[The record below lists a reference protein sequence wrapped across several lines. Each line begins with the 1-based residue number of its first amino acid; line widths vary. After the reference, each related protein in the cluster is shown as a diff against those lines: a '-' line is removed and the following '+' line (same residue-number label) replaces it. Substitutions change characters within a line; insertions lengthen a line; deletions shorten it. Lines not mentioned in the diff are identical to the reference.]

1 MSNYMENGPSTHNG
15 EPEQVWERPWTL
27 EEMRKNSTSWSLAAD
42 SGLLHFLQDF
52 SHRMLSKTHDI
63 EKQLDGLIRDTK
75 ATDSCLHTVFND
87 FLMLSNTQFI
97 ENRVYDEEV
106 EESAPKPE
114 TMEKQPEQEKTREQK
129 EAELIP
135 KVQEAVNYGL
145 KVLESAFEQLDIKAG
160 NSESEDEEALEKV
173 EPILEAKDL
182 YVDRPLPYLIGS
194 QAFMDQEDVGLGDLS
209 SDEMS
214 IGSDR
219 DSVIESEDE
228 DADESDDD
236 FDQDDE
242 VHRHLKKK
250 PSVVSYDDADEE
262 NEDDEDSDI
271 FGGSD
276 KDEDE
281 LRKDSGLPSFADELA
296 ARIKGETPSKQEAD
310 RTSMSSGPSVS
321 QKKSKTKKDTKPQA
335 EDDQDEMFKPP
346 KMDDEEYSPFG
357 GKGGLFS
364 GGRGLFDDDEGDLF
378 SDAPKT
384 ERAEREQTVTQT
396 TEPNKTKK
404 IPTGAVSIFPE
415 NSLFGTPN
423 DSDFLESK
431 DDKSP
436 VRPKIQAAPK
446 RSPAGGGLFDDD
458 DDGDDFFTGKTLT
471 KSTPAGKD
479 NQMPKKTLDLF
490 GEVDRS
496 VFSGNSI
503 AVLPQQD
510 KRADGEEE
518 TRPPEKKPPAGA
530 ISMFG
535 PGTKNI
541 LVEGLKKRKPST
553 SEESTKSEENVPPPE
568 AAKSSPVL
576 EASGKA
582 QSKGLFS
589 DDEDSQLFPNATKSK
604 SKPTAQNKPSKAPLS
619 IFDDEDEEDLFSSA
633 PKSKSVQVKKQSL
646 QPKKPVSS
654 TLFSDDQ
661 DQWMSSKSSKESPE
675 VKPGGMKSSVSA
687 PSRLPSVKAPQKDG
701 LFDKNEDDDLF
712 AATKESSKKS
722 SPRASLRFEDEDKEP
737 LFGFKPPTNKASSES
752 KASGAPSLF
761 ESTEDEILPSVASA
775 KTADEK
781 KPVESVPSS
790 DNNTEIKKKPAGA
803 VSLFGGIDILGSKQD
818 TSKKRNNQEELSDGE
833 DLYKEGPPPMD
844 SKGAKTKKTA
854 LSLFDDDDDD
864 EDENSGEI
872 LSSKTSKPAEKSTLM
887 DHGSHIKSTGVF
899 QDEELLFSHTQQ
911 RDNDP
916 DVDLFSSSAKAASS
930 AKPVAP
936 MLFGED
942 EDDDDLFSSF
952 KPKTAPKVAEKPI
965 KPRKDEVNKP
975 TLTSN
980 KEPTSPLK
988 PKKTSSRIGE
998 LKASLA
1004 VNPASLLPGA
1014 VPRIPGAV
1022 AAVPGLAPSS
1032 LPASARPADT
1042 ILDHQT
1048 SSEGGVSFDS
1058 PVQVNTLENANKSR
1072 TKGAGR
1078 RRPQT
1083 RAARH
1088 LAAQEFEEA
1097 VGESQYEK
1105 SDMASSLPP
1114 LNPVSPR
1121 PSALTIPVAAR
1132 NPDGAVRPKKLLDT
1146 EGDLFDS
1153 DDLFATASLTKP
1165 PPSSKHKTK
1174 PPEEGHKK
1182 AVKTEGVTSSKKDQ
1196 TSSIFDSHGDDLFAT
1211 VKQKPVQKA
1220 KPMSFLED
1228 DDDDDIFG
1236 AGKSTEKSKMEISAA
1251 KPDIFQDEVEEH
1263 SKPQMKP
1270 KEVSLDASLFDDDID
1285 IFADL
1290 TTTTKPKEK
1299 KAKKKVET
1307 KSIFDDDMD
1316 DIFSTATPKPTV
1328 KPPSKSKKNKDPST
1342 AAETS
1347 HNIFDD
1353 PLNVFGGN

>member
-1 MSNYMENGPSTHNG
+1 MSNYMENGPSTPNG
-15 EPEQVWERPWTL
+15 ETEQVWERPWTL

-173 EPILEAKDL
+173 EPILEPKDL

-262 NEDDEDSDI
+262 NEEDEDSDI

-281 LRKDSGLPSFADELA
+281 LRNDSGLPSFADELA

-321 QKKSKTKKDTKPQA
+321 QKKSKTKKETKPQA
-335 EDDQDEMFKPP
+335 VDDQDEMFQPP

-415 NSLFGTPN
+415 NSLFGKTN
-423 DSDFLESK
+423 DSDFLKSK
-431 DDKSP
+431 DEKSP
-436 VRPKIQAAPK
+436 ARPKVLAAPK

-471 KSTPAGKD
+471 KSTPD
-479 NQMPKKTLDLF
+479 NQMPNKTVDLF
-490 GEVDRS
+490 GEVDRT
-496 VFSGNSI
+496 VFSENSSAI
-503 AVLPQQD
+503 LPHQD
-510 KRADGEEE
+510 KRANGEEE

-568 AAKSSPVL
+568 AAKSLPVL
-576 EASGKA
+576 VASGKA

-589 DDEDSQLFPNATKSK
+589 DDEDSQVFPNATKSK

-633 PKSKSVQVKKQSL
+633 PKSKSVQVKKQTL

-701 LFDKNEDDDLF
+701 LFEENEDDDLF

-722 SPRASLRFEDEDKEP
+722 SQRASLQFEDEDKEP
-737 LFGFKPPTNKASSES
+737 LFGFKPPTNKALSES

-761 ESTEDEILPSVASA
+761 ESTEEEILPSIASA
-775 KTADEK
+775 KKTDEK

-818 TSKKRNNQEELSDGE
+818 TSKKPNNQEELSDGE
-833 DLYKEGPPPMD
+833 DLYKEAPPPMD

-854 LSLFDDDDDD
+854 LSLFDDDYDDED

-899 QDEELLFSHTQQ
+899 QDEELLFSNTQQ

-916 DVDLFSSSAKAASS
+916 DVDLFSSSAKAAVSS
-930 AKPVAP
+930 QSSVKPVAP

-942 EDDDDLFSSF
+942 EDEDDLFSSY

-998 LKASLA
+998 LQASLA

-1014 VPRIPGAV
+1014 VARIPGAV
-1022 AAVPGLAPSS
+1022 TAVPGLAPSS
-1032 LPASARPADT
+1032 LPASA
-1042 ILDHQT
+1042 
-1048 SSEGGVSFDS
+1048 SEGGVSFDS

-1105 SDMASSLPP
+1105 SDIASSLPP

-1121 PSALTIPVAAR
+1121 PSPLTIPVTAR
-1132 NPDGAVRPKKLLDT
+1132 IPDGAVRPKKFLDT

-1182 AVKTEGVTSSKKDQ
+1182 GLKTEAIIASKKDQ
-1196 TSSIFDSHGDDLFAT
+1196 TSSIFDSHGDDLFAK
-1211 VKQKPVQKA
+1211 VKPKPVQKA
-1220 KPMSFLED
+1220 KPISFLGD

-1251 KPDIFQDEVEEH
+1251 KPDIFHDEVEEL

-1270 KEVSLDASLFDDDID
+1270 KDVSLDASLFDDDID

-1316 DIFSTATPKPTV
+1316 DIFSTGIPKATV
-1328 KPPSKSKKNKDPST
+1328 KPPSKSKKTAQDPST
-1342 AAETS
+1342 AAETG